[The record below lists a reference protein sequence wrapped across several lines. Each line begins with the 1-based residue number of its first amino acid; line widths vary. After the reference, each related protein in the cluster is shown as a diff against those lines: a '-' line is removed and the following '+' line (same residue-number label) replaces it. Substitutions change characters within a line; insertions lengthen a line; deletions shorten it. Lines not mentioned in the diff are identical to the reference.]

1 MFDYSFNST
10 VPHTTNC
17 TQSSILVLIPLI
29 FLILFSPLVLYDLKK
44 SRHPPLQLY
53 SPTVA
58 RIVSLIIIHK
68 YNIVLPLLILFYCIF
83 SFNYILKVNANQTRM
98 EKCYLAV

>member
-1 MFDYSFNST
+1 MFRRDENFEFFFHNIKVIFFQVFDYSLNST

-29 FLILFSPLVLYDLKK
+29 FLVAFSPLILYDLKK
-44 SRHPPLQLY
+44 SRHPPLEFY

-58 RIVSLIIIHK
+58 RIVSLILTYII
-68 YNIVLPLLILFYCIF
+68 ILLLPIYF
-83 SFNYILKVNANQTRM
+83 
-98 EKCYLAV
+98 